1 MRGAGRLSFSLP
13 LIRWWKNMTA
23 ALKMAG
29 SKRPP
34 PIHLSEADYD
44 RIADL
49 AIRIE
54 QRSPDLSQLLFKEID
69 RAVLHPAESLPR
81 NVVALGSEVEFA
93 DVTTGA
99 TRRVRLVLPADADIE
114 QGRVSILT
122 PVGAGLIG
130 MSVGREIDWPCPN
143 GRPRV
148 LRILDVKQQP

>member
-1 MRGAGRLSFSLP
+1 MVE
-13 LIRWWKNMTA
+13 NMNA
-23 ALKMAG
+23 AQKRAG

-34 PIHLSEADYD
+34 PIHISEADYD

-54 QRSPDLSQLLFKEID
+54 ARSPDLSRLIFDEID
-69 RAVLHPAESLPR
+69 RASLHPAQSLPR
-81 NVVALGSEVEFA
+81 NVVALGSEVEFM
-93 DVTTGA
+93 DVMTGA
-99 TRRVRLVLPADADIE
+99 KRRVRLVLPADADIAE
-114 QGRVSILT
+114 DRISILT

>member
-1 MRGAGRLSFSLP
+1 
-13 LIRWWKNMTA
+13 MTA
-23 ALKMAG
+23 AQNRAG
-29 SKRPP
+29 SKGPP
-34 PIHLSEADYD
+34 PIHISEADYD

-54 QRSPDLSQLLFKEID
+54 QRSPDLSQLIFKEID
-69 RAVLHPAESLPR
+69 RAVLHPPGSLPGD
-81 NVVALGSEVEFA
+81 VVALGSEVEFA

-99 TRRVRLVLPADADIE
+99 TRRVRLVLPAEADIE
-114 QGRVSILT
+114 AGRISILT

-148 LRILDVKQQP
+148 LRILDVNQQP